1 MTPNNEE
8 TKKKIVDTSQKIQ
21 VCNLSE
27 NYVHAFLCFN
37 KTATIKTYFL
47 IKCNH

>member
-27 NYVHAFLCFN
+27 NNVHAFLCFN
-37 KTATIKTYFL
+37 KTYFL